1 MDQLDLHTATD
12 TCFSHTHT
20 KPHSPPSSP
29 HRRLRGRPYIFW
41 NRGKI
46 RIKGLPELQQTYFVE
61 PGEDH
66 ELNETMCIRVEL
78 DKTEE
83 EDDSDDSDW
92 EETQVESNTFLRQKR
107 LPSFVRYKDIRVIAP
122 SPIHST
128 EPSTTSVHGNNESL
142 RLPNHRRK
150 SSVTSPPKRP
160 LSPRE
165 FAYQPTMKEKLA
177 EKLSLG
183 SIGSFSLSQGLTNF
197 IEYDEGTYRE
207 MGIDLPHAQ
216 LTVETA
222 SEHERKVS
230 SSSVGVFIKVEPEGK
245 SVTFTKERMSV
256 SSTSPSTTQE
266 DEEEEEEEEKEGFT
280 LSIGVGSKSEGDLQ
294 AAMKSKKHRKNRTRS
309 NKNKCKVS

>member
-1 MDQLDLHTATD
+1 
-12 TCFSHTHT
+12 
-20 KPHSPPSSP
+20 
-29 HRRLRGRPYIFW
+29 
-41 NRGKI
+41 
-46 RIKGLPELQQTYFVE
+46 
-61 PGEDH
+61 
-66 ELNETMCIRVEL
+66 MCIRVEL
-78 DKTEE
+78 DKAEE

-128 EPSTTSVHGNNESL
+128 EPSTTSVHGNESL

-222 SEHERKVS
+222 SEHERKLS

-245 SVTFTKERMSV
+245 SVTFTKERMSL
-256 SSTSPSTTQE
+256 SSTSPSTTQ
-266 DEEEEEEEEKEGFT
+266 EEEEEEEEKEGFT

-294 AAMKSKKHRKNRTRS
+294 AAMKSKKHRKNRTHS